1 MKRSLLTLAIISITL
16 LCQDCSS
23 NNNDEYYVK
32 YSINS
37 TTIQIGGKLDLFITD
52 EDGIQTEFLVNQREP
67 SEFIIG
73 PVDINFNADMLA
85 RDAGSA
91 FGLKLYANIYVSK
104 NGSPF
109 ALKATNESEQVRNFV
124 SLSYTIDY

>member
-1 MKRSLLTLAIISITL
+1 
-16 LCQDCSS
+16 
-23 NNNDEYYVK
+23 
-32 YSINS
+32 
-37 TTIQIGGKLDLFITD
+37 
-52 EDGIQTEFLVNQREP
+52 
-67 SEFIIG
+67 
-73 PVDINFNADMLA
+73 MLA